1 MNEPPPKKDRFVN
14 GSRYWLPGMPCA
26 DPVKSVS
33 NDDLPTYL
41 MISAA
46 EIVTIAR

>member
-1 MNEPPPKKDRFVN
+1 MNWPLPKNERFVK
-14 GSRYWLPGMPCA
+14 GVRYWLPGMPWA
-26 DPVKSVS
+26 EPVKSTS
-33 NDDLPTYL
+33 SADLPTYL

>member
-1 MNEPPPKKDRFVN
+1 MKEPLPKNERLVN
-14 GSRYWLPGMPCA
+14 GSRYWLPGMPWA
-26 DPVKSVS
+26 EPVKSVS
-33 NDDLPTYL
+33 SDDLPTYL